1 MTGPV
6 ILCVNHWHDDNK
18 GDSAITQATLRLVRA
33 RWPSAMLRVVT
44 AHEPDSPGADTAVRH
59 IRRAFPTIASEP
71 SLLPVETASRPPS
84 LVRFL
89 PKVMAHRLSA
99 IYGAAVWILR
109 LLPYLLALPV
119 GPPRRVRTRLRDV
132 DLVVAMG
139 GSNLHDNPDVLA
151 PFSVARLLV
160 FLYPVWA
167 AGRLG
172 IPTVLFGHTLGPF
185 PRRTARRLARYML
198 REVQATQLREGRSR
212 PAAAMLGL
220 REVSVGPDVALAL
233 TPDPSPRVHRILSE
247 LPEAAAD
254 SLVLVVRRHPHRP
267 AAANQRLLAEFA
279 SLARGMLERA
289 EVRQVLIVP
298 QVLGPTE
305 IEDDRPLS
313 RELSAILQGYPVH
326 LIEDDLTPAEL
337 SALYGACRLVV
348 SVRLHAA
355 ILAMVGGAPA
365 FAIAYFTA
373 KTQGVMELCGFP
385 HAWAPFDD
393 ATDATIEAQLSELL
407 APATRGRLYHTVHDG
422 RLLLAQEVG
431 RWRLQPGAALPEDPH
446 DPSTRRPA
454 QGLAFGLLPRSSGSS
469 GGGRRDL

>member
-1 MTGPV
+1 M

-18 GDSAITQATLRLVRA
+18 GDSAITQATPGLSGPDG
-33 RWPSAMLRVVT
+33 PSAMLRVVT

-59 IRRAFPTIASEP
+59 IWRAFPMIASEP

-198 REVQATQLREGRSR
+198 REVQTTQPREGRSR

-220 REVSVGPDVALAL
+220 WEISVGPDVA
-233 TPDPSPRVHRILSE
+233 PRPHSRPEPSRPPHPVRAARGRRRFTCSGRPPASPPASSGESAASCRVR
-247 LPEAAAD
+247 
-254 SLVLVVRRHPHRP
+254 V
-267 AAANQRLLAEFA
+267 
-279 SLARGMLERA
+279 LARGMLERA

-326 LIEDDLTPAEL
+326 LIEDDL
-337 SALYGACRLVV
+337 
-348 SVRLHAA
+348 
-355 ILAMVGGAPA
+355 
-365 FAIAYFTA
+365 
-373 KTQGVMELCGFP
+373 
-385 HAWAPFDD
+385 D
-393 ATDATIEAQLSELL
+393 
-407 APATRGRLYHTVHDG
+407 
-422 RLLLAQEVG
+422 
-431 RWRLQPGAALPEDPH
+431 
-446 DPSTRRPA
+446 
-454 QGLAFGLLPRSSGSS
+454 SG
-469 GGGRRDL
+469 